1 LQSEAGVSLEK
12 VLQIVREAV
21 QHSQVAKSVITPTDE
36 DTKEVTQMLEQQLQT
51 VLNPESQVD
60 QTIPLPENEES
71 LEEYEEIRQLWVEQY
86 RKGEVPLSE
95 DVHTRLEWVEQDVSI
110 ITDILTKLIS
120 KDENE
125 RQQALDEVGFILPVF
140 LMNNLSGLQLITYLK
155 AKVSAAKEVRVELKA
170 LQTAKNGFELAE
182 LDLSLRGEG
191 GLSGDKQWGLTDL
204 GMESIKNIKMVEA
217 ARTEAVRLIKED
229 SELKDY
235 PLLKAKVKQKAGEFH
250 FE

>member
-1 LQSEAGVSLEK
+1 
-12 VLQIVREAV
+12 V

-95 DVHTRLEWVEQDVSI
+95 DVHTRLEWVEQDVNV

-170 LQTAKNGFELAE
+170 KQAESLDEENLEEVSRQTGPAE
-182 LDLSLRGEG
+182 ENTKHLEVDE
-191 GLSGDKQWGLTDL
+191 
-204 GMESIKNIKMVEA
+204 
-217 ARTEAVRLIKED
+217 
-229 SELKDY
+229 
-235 PLLKAKVKQKAGEFH
+235 AGESRTV
-250 FE
+250 ES